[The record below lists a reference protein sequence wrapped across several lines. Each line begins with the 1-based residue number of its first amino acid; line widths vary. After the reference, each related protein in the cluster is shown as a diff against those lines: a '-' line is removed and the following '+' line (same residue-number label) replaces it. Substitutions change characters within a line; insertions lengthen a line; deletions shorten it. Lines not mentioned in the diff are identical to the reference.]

1 MNCEAHV
8 RMFVRLL
15 TATAA
20 AVWLAACTSAAPPP
34 GTTSEVAPI
43 PVSTEAATV
52 GDLATMFEA
61 GGVVRSR
68 LTAPIASRVMAPI
81 AEIHV
86 RPGDRVRA
94 GALLVSLDAREAQ
107 ANQARAAATLAAADE
122 SRRAAETDA
131 AGAEASLDL
140 ARATHHRIETLFAT
154 RSATAQEL
162 DQTKA
167 GLSAAE
173 AGLRGAQAR
182 AAAATA
188 AHEAAR
194 AGLETADITSSY
206 VRLTA
211 PFAGIITTRA
221 ADPGAMASPGMPI
234 LTLEDPSALQLE
246 VLLDEARAPQVSV
259 GQVVEVVLGDR
270 AASNKSSLRGSVA
283 EIARVEQTSHAFAV
297 KIDLPATAGGRPGQF
312 GRLRFTGPVRQALSV
327 PTSSIVRRGQ
337 LSFAFVL
344 DSDGR
349 ARLRPVSIGEAAD
362 GRVEVFAG
370 IKAGD
375 LVILDPPP
383 SLTDGAR
390 VIASRSPAVASTG
403 ARR

>member
-1 MNCEAHV
+1 
-8 RMFVRLL
+8 MFVRLL
-15 TATAA
+15 TTTVAA
-20 AVWLAACTSAAPPP
+20 ASLAACTAAAPPADATP
-34 GTTSEVAPI
+34 DAAPI
-43 PVSTEAATV
+43 PVSTEAAAV

-81 AEIHV
+81 AGIHV

-107 ANQARAAATLAAADE
+107 AHRAGAAAAVVAADE

-131 AGAEASLDL
+131 AGAEASLQL
-140 ARATHHRIETLFAT
+140 ARATHQRIETLFAT

-173 AGLRGAQAR
+173 AGLHGAQAR
-182 AAAATA
+182 AAAARA

-194 AGLETADITSSY
+194 AGLVAADITSSY
-206 VRLTA
+206 VQLTA
-211 PFAGIITTRA
+211 PFAGIVTTRA
-221 ADPGAMASPGMPI
+221 ADPGAMASPGMTI

-246 VLLDEARAPQVSV
+246 VRIDEARAPHVIV
-259 GQVVEVVLGDR
+259 GQTVDVALGDR
-270 AASNKSSLRGSVA
+270 AASGESSLQGSVA
-283 EIARVEQTSHAFAV
+283 EIARVEQASHAFTV
-297 KIDLPATAGGRPGQF
+297 KVDLPATAGGRSGQF
-312 GRLRFTGPVRQALSV
+312 GRLRFAGPTRQALSV

-337 LSFAFVL
+337 LSFAFAL
-344 DSDGR
+344 DADGR
-349 ARLRPVSIGEAAD
+349 ARLRPVSIGEASG
-362 GRVEVFAG
+362 GRVEVLTG

-375 LVILDPPP
+375 LVVLGPPP
-383 SLTDGAR
+383 SLSDGAR
-390 VIASRSPAVASTG
+390 VTASRSTAVPPTG